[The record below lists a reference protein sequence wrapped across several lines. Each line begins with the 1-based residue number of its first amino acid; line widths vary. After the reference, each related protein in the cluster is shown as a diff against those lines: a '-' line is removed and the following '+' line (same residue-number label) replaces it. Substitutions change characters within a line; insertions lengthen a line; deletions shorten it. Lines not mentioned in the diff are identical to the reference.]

1 MGGSGLIGTLSQIF
15 AFFRTMSSSRTCN
28 LILATICLLQVTCY
42 LILDSCYLTF
52 SSVTCYLIIVTWIY
66 YPVHVTPYFHSDTS
80 YLLSDT
86 PYMLPWTCYPI
97 FVSRY
102 FFTDTF
108 YPILDSQ
115 YLWTEIVKWSLLNIF
130 LVIQYLLTNTC
141 YVTPLPDTFCLI
153 LFTLYFLHYTCYT
166 VLATLYLLP
175 DNILPETWYLI
186 YSKWFLVPDIWYLIF
201 DIWCLILET
210 WYLTPNICY
219 LIMLPN
225 TLNWYI
231 LSDTSHVITGTC

>member
-1 MGGSGLIGTLSQIF
+1 MTDNNCPLYEIQWCLNYHNHYKWVGGSGLIGTLPQIF

-115 YLWTEIVKWSLLNIF
+115 YLWTEIVKWSLLTIA
-130 LVIQYLLTNTC
+130 C
-141 YVTPLPDTFCLI
+141 
-153 LFTLYFLHYTCYT
+153 
-166 VLATLYLLP
+166 
-175 DNILPETWYLI
+175 
-186 YSKWFLVPDIWYLIF
+186 
-201 DIWCLILET
+201 
-210 WYLTPNICY
+210 
-219 LIMLPN
+219 
-225 TLNWYI
+225 
-231 LSDTSHVITGTC
+231 